1 MTWPLFADNQPIK
14 SGLAPETGATLQIYN
29 WVAYVNQSCLNSF
42 AKKYNCKVQLTTFNT
57 MNEALSK
64 LRSGLS
70 FDVFMGVTVDVLG
83 QLDRVEA
90 GPAAEPQLHPEHQPG
105 LARLHQPV
113 LRPGLAVHGAVHDLH
128 HGHLVAEGPG
138 PREPVHDAEP
148 LAPMLWQPKYKG
160 KIAILDDY
168 REGISLGLM
177 KNGIY
182 NLNTTDRAPDRPVP
196 AQSLQDLSS
205 LVNVRIDNNDY
216 TEVPTGQ
223 TWIHHAWSGRHGRGG
238 LLHAQGRAG
247 RAVGYWFPRDGK
259 GPGGQRHQ
267 HGAAQRDQ
275 PGARAPVPRTTCK
288 NLPNVLENISFN
300 GYMQPL
306 NEVTPQRLVTE
317 KLLPKSLISTASC
330 RSYFRRGRRRAAAA
344 GGRRRALAAG
354 LARGEQ
360 RNLGARDGITRSGGN
375 PHRKEPKQDAHG
387 RGFWI
392 ALAAP
397 GMIWLILLFVVPFY
411 VVLAIA
417 MGQLNRLYETPIAV
431 WNPLHWSSS
440 NVINVWHDLVG
451 ATSFAGPIVIRTI
464 VYVAIGSLLCLV
476 IGYPAAYFVAR
487 FAGRRKGLFLLLL
500 IAPFWI
506 SYMMRMLAWID
517 LLQTDGYV
525 NKALSALGLIS
536 QPVNWLGGKPV
547 TVILGLVYGYIPYLI
562 LVLFA
567 GLDRIDP
574 ALIEAGRDLGLS
586 RARTFLRVTLPLSRQ
601 PILTAMLITVLP
613 MIGDYYTN
621 QLMSGA
627 ANTSMIGNLIA
638 GQLGTPGLQGQGAVL
653 SMLLLL
659 VLLVPMI
666 YYVVATNR
674 SSREAM

>member
-1 MTWPLFADNQPIK
+1 MA
-14 SGLAPETGATLQIYN
+14 SRVAVAT
-29 WVAYVNQSCLNSF
+29 S
-42 AKKYNCKVQLTTFNT
+42 T
-57 MNEALSK
+57 SK
-64 LRSGLS
+64 
-70 FDVFMGVTVDVLG
+70 D
-83 QLDRVEA
+83 
-90 GPAAEPQLHPEHQPG
+90 
-105 LARLHQPV
+105 
-113 LRPGLAVHGAVHDLH
+113 
-128 HGHLVAEGPG
+128 
-138 PREPVHDAEP
+138 
-148 LAPMLWQPKYKG
+148 PK
-160 KIAILDDY
+160 
-168 REGISLGLM
+168 R
-177 KNGIY
+177 
-182 NLNTTDRAPDRPVP
+182 
-196 AQSLQDLSS
+196 
-205 LVNVRIDNNDY
+205 
-216 TEVPTGQ
+216 
-223 TWIHHAWSGRHGRGG
+223 
-238 LLHAQGRAG
+238 
-247 RAVGYWFPRDGK
+247 
-259 GPGGQRHQ
+259 
-267 HGAAQRDQ
+267 
-275 PGARAPVPRTTCK
+275 
-288 NLPNVLENISFN
+288 
-300 GYMQPL
+300 
-306 NEVTPQRLVTE
+306 
-317 KLLPKSLISTASC
+317 
-330 RSYFRRGRRRAAAA
+330 
-344 GGRRRALAAG
+344 
-354 LARGEQ
+354 
-360 RNLGARDGITRSGGN
+360 
-375 PHRKEPKQDAHG
+375 DAHG

-411 VVLAIA
+411 AVLAIA

-506 SYMMRMLAWID
+506 SYMMRMLAWIG

-574 ALIEAGRDLGLS
+574 ALIEAGRDLGLG

-601 PILTAMLITVLP
+601 PILTALLITVLP

-674 SSREAM
+674 SSREAV